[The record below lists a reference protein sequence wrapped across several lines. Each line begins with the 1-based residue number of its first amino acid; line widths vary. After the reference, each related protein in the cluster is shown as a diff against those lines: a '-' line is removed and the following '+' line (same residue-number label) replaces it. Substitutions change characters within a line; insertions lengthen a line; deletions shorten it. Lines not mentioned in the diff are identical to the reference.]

1 VLSSHRYVISWALRN
16 GSSHFIVDHP
26 FRLDKDRI
34 SLGTDLL
41 RSRFSGFDWF
51 LTSFICRN
59 GSGALDVPGGRKK
72 RKKNYFIFYF
82 LERLG

>member
-1 VLSSHRYVISWALRN
+1 VLSFHEYVISWALRN

-26 FRLDKDRI
+26 FRLDKDQI

-41 RSRFSGFDWF
+41 CSRFPRFDWF

-59 GSGALDVPGGRKK
+59 GSGAMDVPGRRKK
-72 RKKNYFIFYF
+72 RKKITLFFIF
-82 LERLG
+82 LERPG